1 MEKEGG
7 EVNMLTKIREYRAQ
21 RKVRKWNRL
30 LAQEN
35 NKALAIG
42 KGVRYH
48 H

>member
-1 MEKEGG
+1 MKKDGG
-7 EVNMLTKIREYRAQ
+7 EVNILTKIREFRAH